1 VNAAIRPDVHP
12 SPPCAARGSALGDQS
27 GQHPA
32 RFRARRSRRSDGSRA
47 ERRALAR
54 RAARDPDRAHAL
66 RIAGRDRRSRR
77 RRCLGRRS
85 DRLGTCAEWLDRVH
99 AALCADRSDLS
110 GSRRVAPER
119 NLGRRRARHPRR
131 GAGEN
136 RLRSLARE
144 KPGAGNPRA
153 RRWDRS
159 GRKPARTPRDR
170 RARRAPVLARRRQ
183 RQLFPAASCCP
194 AGSPRS
200 RKRSAIARS
209 IRKSRIFSAL
219 SSKRPKRPASSLA

>member
-1 VNAAIRPDVHP
+1 MNAAIRPDVHP

-32 RFRARRSRRSDGSRA
+32 RFRARRSQRADGSRA
-47 ERRALAR
+47 ERRAFAR
-54 RAARDPDRAHAL
+54 RTARDPDRAHAV

-85 DRLGTCAEWLDRVH
+85 DWLGTCAEWLDRVH

-131 GAGEN
+131 A
-136 RLRSLARE
+136 
-144 KPGAGNPRA
+144 
-153 RRWDRS
+153 
-159 GRKPARTPRDR
+159 PARTAYRLWLER
-170 RARRAPVLARRRQ
+170 NLVRATLVLADGIAAAGNLLQHAARSTRSPGSG
-183 RQLFPAASCCP
+183 LGSSPTAPTFPAASRCP

-200 RKRSAIARS
+200 GKRSATARS
-209 IRKSRIFSAL
+209 IGKSRIFSAL
-219 SSKRPKRPASSLA
+219 SSKRPKPPASSLA